1 MVLVNYL
8 PSRSIYNHDDVFTS
22 FCPLNCCLVGK
33 EAVGLPRKNGFR
45 RPYIISIQI
54 LKTGFCQPIRRSGD
68 LHSLYSWA
76 YPVSSDTSN
85 FFRKLVGLHVSK
97 EEQCFI
103 LIFKVFLCLR
113 LTLFKMSA
121 GDIVLAA
128 ISIFVFIWDFLT
140 WPIYQAI
147 YQPWEKRKALKNKN
161 RARTVR

>member
-1 MVLVNYL
+1 MN
-8 PSRSIYNHDDVFTS
+8 
-22 FCPLNCCLVGK
+22 
-33 EAVGLPRKNGFR
+33 
-45 RPYIISIQI
+45 
-54 LKTGFCQPIRRSGD
+54 
-68 LHSLYSWA
+68 
-76 YPVSSDTSN
+76 DTSN

-97 EEQCFI
+97 EELCFI

-147 YQPWEKRKALKNKN
+147 YKPWEKRKALRNKN